1 MFHGVDFVGRMILFG
16 KQICKYIKKKQY
28 TYFFS
33 FFSGGG
39 MPQKDSLFLFYG
51 AKAVISLF
59 PVMPLA
65 FSASTAFIFRSSL
78 ALLFS
83 ILFTYT
89 VQVYS

>member
-1 MFHGVDFVGRMILFG
+1 MQIYKKKTIYILF
-16 KQICKYIKKKQY
+16 
-28 TYFFS
+28 FF
-33 FFSGGG
+33 FFGGG
-39 MPQKDSLFLFYG
+39 CPKRYSLFLFYG

-83 ILFTYT
+83 MLFTYT
-89 VQVYS
+89 

>member
-1 MFHGVDFVGRMILFG
+1 MILFG
-16 KQICKYIKKKQY
+16 KQICKYKKKNQY
-28 TYFFS
+28 TNFFS
-33 FFSGGG
+33 FFQGGV
-39 MPQKDSLFLFYG
+39 PQKDSLFLFYG

-65 FSASTAFIFRSSL
+65 FSASTAFIFRSIL

-83 ILFTYT
+83 MLFTYT

>member
-1 MFHGVDFVGRMILFG
+1 MQIYKKKTIYILFFV
-16 KQICKYIKKKQY
+16 
-28 TYFFS
+28 FF
-33 FFSGGG
+33 GGG
-39 MPQKDSLFLFYG
+39 CPKRYSLFLFYG

-83 ILFTYT
+83 MLFTYT
-89 VQVYS
+89 

>member
-1 MFHGVDFVGRMILFG
+1 MQIYKKKTIYILF
-16 KQICKYIKKKQY
+16 
-28 TYFFS
+28 FF
-33 FFSGGG
+33 FCGGG
-39 MPQKDSLFLFYG
+39 CPKRYSLFLFYG

-83 ILFTYT
+83 MLFTYT
-89 VQVYS
+89 

>member
-1 MFHGVDFVGRMILFG
+1 
-16 KQICKYIKKKQY
+16 
-28 TYFFS
+28 
-33 FFSGGG
+33 
-39 MPQKDSLFLFYG
+39 MPPKDSLFLFYG